1 MTSTRIKIES
11 VVSGEWVQQGPVCT
25 VSEFLE
31 VNPDLDPVHKSQVA
45 HVVTGDV
52 LEWNLGAAGVLKIT
66 ALGDEPAELT
76 EIKLSVAQGLRTQ
89 ADRIAS
95 LITIWTMD
103 RPSKDTCKAIRQAIE
118 TEERLKSLAREFA
131 PELF

>member
-1 MTSTRIKIES
+1 MTSTRIKVETVID
-11 VVSGEWVQQGPVCT
+11 GQWVQQGPTCT
-25 VSEFLE
+25 VSEFLD
-31 VNPDLDPVHKSQVA
+31 VNPDFDPLYREQLA
-45 HVVTGDV
+45 HATTGDV

-76 EIKLSVAQGLRTQ
+76 EIKLAVAQGLRTQ

-95 LITIWTMD
+95 LIMIWTMD
-103 RPSKDTCKAIRQAIE
+103 GPSRDTCKAIRQAIE
-118 TEERLKSLAREFA
+118 TEERLNSLAREFA